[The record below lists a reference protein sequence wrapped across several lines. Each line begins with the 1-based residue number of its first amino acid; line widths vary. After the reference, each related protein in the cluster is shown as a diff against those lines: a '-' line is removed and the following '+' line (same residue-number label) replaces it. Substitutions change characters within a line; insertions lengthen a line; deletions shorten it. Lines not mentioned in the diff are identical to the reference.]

1 MGEVSL
7 DINGKT
13 YGIVCDDGQEDRV
26 AEVGQYV
33 NQRARDIAAA
43 GAAANDTHLLALTS
57 LLLADEI
64 KELQDS
70 NGVPVQQQSVAVANE
85 PQRVSE
91 EDERLIVEAIDHLAG
106 RIETVA
112 GKLQKM

>member
-7 DINGKT
+7 EINGRN

-64 KELQDS
+64 KEMQD
-70 NGVPVQQQSVAVANE
+70 NGGVPQQQPAAPAE
-85 PQRVSE
+85 QRVSE
-91 EDERLIVEAIDHLAG
+91 EDEKLIIEAIDHLAS

-112 GKLQKM
+112 ERMQKI

>member
-7 DINGKT
+7 DINGRT
-13 YGIVCDDGQEDRV
+13 YGIVCDDGQEARV

-33 NQRARDIAAA
+33 NQRAQDIAAA

-64 KELQDS
+64 KELHDTKGTSMPQAAQ
-70 NGVPVQQQSVAVANE
+70 PAA

-91 EDERLIVEAIDHLAG
+91 EDERLIVEAIDHLAA

-112 GKLQKM
+112 DRLQKI

>member
-7 DINGKT
+7 EINGRN

-64 KELQDS
+64 KEMQD
-70 NGVPVQQQSVAVANE
+70 NGGTAPQQAMPQPSE

-91 EDERLIVEAIDHLAG
+91 EEERLIIEAIDHLASH
-106 RIETVA
+106 IETVA
-112 GKLQKM
+112 DRMQKI

>member
-1 MGEVSL
+1 MGEVNL
-7 DINGKT
+7 EINGRS
-13 YGIVCDDGQEDRV
+13 YGIVCDDGQEERV

-64 KELQDS
+64 KELHESKGGQMPQ
-70 NGVPVQQQSVAVANE
+70 PVAAAPE
-85 PQRVSE
+85 RVSE
-91 EDERLIVEAIDHLAG
+91 EEERLIIEAIDHLAG

-112 GKLQKM
+112 DRLQKI

>member
-1 MGEVSL
+1 MGEVNL
-7 DINGKT
+7 DINGRS
-13 YGIVCDDGQEDRV
+13 YGIVCDDGQEERV

-33 NQRARDIAAA
+33 NQRAQDIAAA

-64 KELQDS
+64 KELHDS
-70 NGVPVQQQSVAVANE
+70 KGMPMPQASTAE

-91 EDERLIVEAIDHLAG
+91 EDERLIVEAIEHLAT
-106 RIETVA
+106 RIEAVA
-112 GKLQKM
+112 DRLQKI

>member
-1 MGEVSL
+1 MGEVNL
-7 DINGKT
+7 DINGRT
-13 YGIVCDDGQEDRV
+13 YGVVCDDGQEDRV
-26 AEVGQYV
+26 IEVGQYV

-64 KELQDS
+64 KELQNS
-70 NGVPVQQQSVAVANE
+70 KGITPQMAANM

-91 EDERLIVEAIDHLAG
+91 EDEKLIIEAIDHLAA

-112 GKLQKM
+112 DRLQKI

>member
-1 MGEVSL
+1 MGEVNL
-7 DINGKT
+7 EINGRS

-64 KELQDS
+64 KELHESKGGKMPQ
-70 NGVPVQQQSVAVANE
+70 PVAAVE
-85 PQRVSE
+85 ERVSE
-91 EDERLIVEAIDHLAG
+91 EEERLIVDAIDHLAT

-112 GKLQKM
+112 DRLQKI